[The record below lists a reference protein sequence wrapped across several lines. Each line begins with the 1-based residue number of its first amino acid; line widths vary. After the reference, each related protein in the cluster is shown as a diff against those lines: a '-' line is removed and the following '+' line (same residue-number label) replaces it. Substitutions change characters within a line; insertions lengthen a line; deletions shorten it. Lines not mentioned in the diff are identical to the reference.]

1 MAIIKDYLNTNNMNT
16 LADWMT
22 QHLVPTYFGSVVAAS
37 STTLNCYDSDD
48 NTVLNINIGANQ
60 YSDII
65 TAYASETVSTSL
77 SNGEGISKIT
87 YAATC
92 SRGCLLT
99 FSSGS
104 NGRMEVL
111 ITKSNNNITTVVFSK
126 GITTNNGQLYGM
138 YCVAWGDINPI
149 SSLSVTPITTAQ
161 QTQIVPFLSNAPY
174 GTISYT
180 PDAFYIPVGQYY
192 GMGIGQLTLN
202 GNIYLTNGY
211 WAIKDGAVSTS

>member
-1 MAIIKDYLNTNNMNT
+1 MAIIKDYLNTNSMNT

-22 QHLVPTYFGSVVAAS
+22 QHLVPTYFGSVVATS
-37 STTLNCYDSDD
+37 STTLNCYDSDG
-48 NTVLNINIGANQ
+48 NIVLIIHPGSSSSNNA
-60 YSDII
+60 I
-65 TAYASETVSTSL
+65 TAYASETVSISL
-77 SNGEGISKIT
+77 TNNEGISKIT
-87 YAATC
+87 YAAVC

-99 FSSGS
+99 FSSGT

-111 ITKSNNNITTVVFSK
+111 ITKSNNNITTVVFRK
-126 GITTNNGQLYGM
+126 GLDGGQLGGM
-138 YCVAWGDINPI
+138 YCVAWGDIDPI
-149 SSLSVTPITTAQ
+149 SYLSVTPITTAQ

-211 WAIKDGAVSTS
+211 WAIKDGAVSSS